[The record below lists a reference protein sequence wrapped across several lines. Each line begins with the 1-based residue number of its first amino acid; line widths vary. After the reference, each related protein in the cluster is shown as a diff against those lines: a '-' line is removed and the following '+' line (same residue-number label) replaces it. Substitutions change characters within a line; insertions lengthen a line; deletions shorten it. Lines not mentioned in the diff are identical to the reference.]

1 MTKLI
6 LKLLSKH
13 DINSIKGR
21 ETVGK
26 AAGIIGVICNVFLS
40 GLKFVVGFTTNSIA
54 ITADA
59 FNNLA
64 DAGSSV
70 ITFVGFRLSGKP
82 ADRDHPYGHA
92 RYEYIAGL
100 VLSFLVLLIG
110 LSTAKSSLIKI
121 LNPEKIVFSYSSI
134 IVLSVSI
141 LIKLW
146 MAVFNSSLGKAIDS
160 EALAA
165 ASVDSRNDCIT
176 TFAVLVSTVLS
187 KYSDFET
194 DGIFGLLI
202 SLFILYSGFRLIKK
216 TSDPL
221 LGQAPDAQIY
231 SMIEERILSYDKV
244 LGLHDLIVH
253 NYGPKSYFASV
264 HVEVDYLSD
273 SITSH
278 DLLDEIER
286 DFEDNH
292 NIHLVAHLDPIV
304 TDNEAVDELK
314 TKIKDIVSSFDSELS
329 IHDFRV
335 VFGSN
340 YINVIFDVLL
350 PPEYKYKDFEIK
362 QILEKYIAEKFE
374 EKIYVILTIDHSYGL

>member
-6 LKLLSKH
+6 LKLLTKQ
-13 DINSIKGR
+13 DITSIKGR
-21 ETVGK
+21 ESVGK
-26 AAGIIGVICNVFLS
+26 SAGALGVVCNIFLS
-40 GLKFVVGFTTNSIA
+40 GLKFFVGVATNSIA

-100 VLSFLVLLIG
+100 VVSFLVLIIG
-110 LSTAKSSLIKI
+110 LNTAKSSIIKI
-121 LNPEKIVFSYSSI
+121 VNPEKILFSYFSLV
-134 IVLSVSI
+134 VLSVSI
-141 LIKLW
+141 LVKLW
-146 MAVFNSSLGKAIDS
+146 MALFYRSLGRTINSDT
-160 EALAA
+160 LDAA
-165 ASVDSRNDCIT
+165 AVDSRNDCIS
-176 TFAVLVSTVLS
+176 TFAVLVSTVIS

-194 DGIFGLLI
+194 DGIFGLLV
-202 SLFILYSGFRLIKK
+202 SVFILYSGFRLIKE

-221 LGQAPDAQIY
+221 LGQAPDAEVY
-231 SMIEERILSYDKV
+231 SLIEKRILSYDKV
-244 LGLHDLIVH
+244 LGIHDLIVH
-253 NYGPKSYFASV
+253 NYGPRSYFASV
-264 HVEVDYLSD
+264 HVEVDYLLD
-273 SITSH
+273 SMTSH

-286 DFEDNH
+286 DFKDNH

-304 TDNEAVDELK
+304 TDNEAVNELQS
-314 TKIKDIVSSFDSELS
+314 KIKDIVTSFDCELS

-340 YINVIFDVLL
+340 YKNVIFDVLL

-362 QILEKYIAEKFE
+362 QILEKHIAEKFE